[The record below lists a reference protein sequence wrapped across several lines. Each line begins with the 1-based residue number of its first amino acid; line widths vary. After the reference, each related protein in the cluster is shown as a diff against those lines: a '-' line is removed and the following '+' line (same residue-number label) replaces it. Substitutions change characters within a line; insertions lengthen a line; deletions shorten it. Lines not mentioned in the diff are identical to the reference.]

1 MSDSGSRAVQF
12 VFRVENEENVES
24 ADELRVREILVL
36 VELVEH
42 EEEVLNVV
50 EFRVR
55 LVVCTSN
62 TVAIAIRS
70 DCRDVA
76 E

>member
-1 MSDSGSRAVQF
+1 MG
-12 VFRVENEENVES
+12 
-24 ADELRVREILVL
+24 EILVL

-50 EFRVR
+50 ELRVR

-70 DCRDVA
+70 DRRDVA